1 MYINILKKQLVNSV
15 KNSEAYSSFSSIGSD
30 HRIITTNICLS
41 IISNGKQI
49 KRTNYDWSI
58 LKNHTISNEYNMRVN
73 HILTDLNK
81 TSVVNTP
88 TNPYNNFIKTNEE
101 AAKCLL
107 NKYIK
112 PRDKIASQDNKI
124 KTLRNDVKITYNA
137 YTVPNTI

>member
-1 MYINILKKQLVNSV
+1 MYINIFKKQLVNSV

-49 KRTNYDWSI
+49 IRTNYDWSM
-58 LKNHTISNEYNMRVN
+58 LKNHTISNEYTKRVT

-88 TNPYNNFIKTNEE
+88 TNPYNNFIKANEE

-107 NKYIK
+107 NK
-112 PRDKIASQDNKI
+112 
-124 KTLRNDVKITYNA
+124 
-137 YTVPNTI
+137 